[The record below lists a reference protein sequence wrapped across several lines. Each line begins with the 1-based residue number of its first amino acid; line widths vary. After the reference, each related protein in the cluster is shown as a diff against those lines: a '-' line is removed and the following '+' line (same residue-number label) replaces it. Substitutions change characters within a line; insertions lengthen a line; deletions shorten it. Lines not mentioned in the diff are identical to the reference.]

1 MIDFL
6 NDNPPPDQASI
17 AVNAAYDSV
26 NLINYSITLSAS
38 CENEMLVERNVD
50 HLNIM
55 MGKSWFVSAL
65 SGTQSDDMNAAI
77 TAGQNYINS
86 KP

>member
-1 MIDFL
+1 
-6 NDNPPPDQASI
+6 
-17 AVNAAYDSV
+17 
-26 NLINYSITLSAS
+26 
-38 CENEMLVERNVD
+38 MLVERNVD